1 MLKIRTNLRK
11 VAAIVA
17 CLAVTT
23 MFASCEIE
31 GGGDDDDGGGTTS
44 GNIDP
49 NLVGGWIAGG
59 ATRLPNYN
67 PKTGEYIQYA
77 NSYGFATNF
86 DADGTF
92 VDASYLTTQSGYT
105 TTRLEMFTAAKY
117 KVVGGTIRLTN
128 RTYES
133 VSNGVSSGKVNMP
146 DTQFQYLIGTDSEGK
161 YLIHNF
167 GSDQPLDPNGDVL
180 KYRKL

>member
-1 MLKIRTNLRK
+1 MLKKRFNLRIL
-11 VAAIVA
+11 AAIVA
-17 CLAVTT
+17 CLAVTAV
-23 MFASCEIE
+23 FASCDKD
-31 GGGDDDDGGGTTS
+31 GSDDDGGTTS
-44 GNIDP
+44 GKIDP
-49 NLVGGWIAGG
+49 ALIGGWIAGG

-86 DADGTF
+86 ESDGTF

-105 TTRLEMFTAAKY
+105 TTRIEMFTAAKY
-117 KVVGGTIRLTN
+117 SVVGDKIMLTN

-133 VSNGVSSGKVNMP
+133 VRNGVSSGKVSME
-146 DTQFQYLIGTDSEGK
+146 DAQFQYLIGTDSEGK

-167 GSDQPLDPNGDVL
+167 GSDQQLNPNGDVL
-180 KYRKL
+180 KYRKLL